1 MARAAG
7 SQAAAMTYGRR
18 SQYNAGQP
26 SALQYDKHGIG
37 SRLRRSR
44 GTCPL
49 RPEEE
54 MEVVREAAAVALEGT
69 GAWEAGSEVGWTV
82 AEERD

>member
-1 MARAAG
+1 MADVPNTMRGNRQRFNTISTALEVCCVDLAA
-7 SQAAAMTYGRR
+7 RV
-18 SQYNAGQP
+18 P
-26 SALQYDKHGIG
+26 W
-37 SRLRRSR
+37 
-44 GTCPL
+44 

-82 AEERD
+82 AEEGD